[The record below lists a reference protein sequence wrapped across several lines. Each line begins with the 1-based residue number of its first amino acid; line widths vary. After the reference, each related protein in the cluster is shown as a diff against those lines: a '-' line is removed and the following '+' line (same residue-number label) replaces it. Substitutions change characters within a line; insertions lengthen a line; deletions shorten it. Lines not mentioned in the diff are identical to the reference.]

1 MATAKPKPTPD
12 IQLDTGG
19 GETLNPPTPV
29 FPMPYS
35 VFPVVTL
42 TPGGGSATKGIR
54 EKKKRK
60 KKGRKKRKR
69 KGGKRGRRKTGK
81 GGIKWPKRG
90 GIKWPHPGGIA
101 WPHGG
106 TSPFGI
112 PGAKGRK
119 PPKGRKKKKKKKK
132 GRKGKKGKKGGKKG
146 KVTPLVEFT
155 RRGGFTANAKV
166 RKGHPPPP
174 PPDMSAAPTRT
185 QPGNRF
191 AVEGG
196 LFRHTRQRRGKRE
209 RFRLRPQGG
218 MRKTSKFGGKER
230 FRSTILGYRK
240 RQKRVK

>member
-1 MATAKPKPTPD
+1 MVAAKPKPTPD
-12 IQLDTGG
+12 VELTPTG
-19 GETLNPPTPV
+19 GETLNTPTAV
-29 FPMPYS
+29 FPQPYA

-54 EKKKRK
+54 EKKKKKKRK

-132 GRKGKKGKKGGKKG
+132 GRKGKKGKKGGKRG
-146 KVTPLVEFT
+146 KKRVGPKPTPLVTFT
-155 RRGGFTANAKV
+155 PQAGRRLN
-166 RKGHPPPP
+166 
-174 PPDMSAAPTRT
+174 
-185 QPGNRF
+185 QPGTRF
-191 AVEGG
+191 AVESG